1 MHTHVASTVR
11 KHDRCQRIIRAWR
24 SVNPVI
30 TRDCVTSQTSGWNIP
45 RDITAR
51 VNRRTRI
58 RATNAKR
65 QKHTY
70 KVEVRVLIEKPGE
83 IRKMSALRNGP
94 YFYTRVSTNGTV
106 LIRNVAVNRQIISVG
121 LLRITN
127 APIRE
132 ANAVDRILPVTSMK
146 FRRGI

>member
-1 MHTHVASTVR
+1 M
-11 KHDRCQRIIRAWR
+11 Q
-24 SVNPVI
+24 
-30 TRDCVTSQTSGWNIP
+30 
-45 RDITAR
+45 
-51 VNRRTRI
+51 I

-70 KVEVRVLIEKPGE
+70 KVEVRVLIEKPKE
-83 IRKMSALRNGP
+83 IRKMSALRKGP
-94 YFYTRVSTNGTV
+94 YFNTRVSTNGTV

-132 ANAVDRILPVTSMK
+132 ANAVDRRYWLQACNFVEVLIN
-146 FRRGI
+146 